1 MADEV
6 FDNGDGAVSPRPRYR
21 SVLFICAANTARSVM
36 AEYIMKR
43 ELEQRGLHQE
53 VVVRSAG
60 IAPYARDG
68 SLVSLDTRITLREDG
83 IDISDEAK
91 SMALRRHPEFLE
103 EADLILAMTEKQA
116 LELRAN
122 FMGDSERPIY
132 TLHEFAGDQGDIEDP
147 WLEGRGL
154 GGLPRGDQAPDPADD
169 RADDRRAANQRP
181 IEVSDS
187 DELYQSIGR

>member
-1 MADEV
+1 MAEEMP
-6 FDNGDGAVSPRPRYR
+6 DGAGANSTRLRYH

-43 ELEQRGLHQE
+43 ELQERGLHE
-53 VVVRSAG
+53 HVVVRSAG

-91 SMALRRHPEFLE
+91 STALRRHPEFLE

-116 LELRAN
+116 LDLRAN
-122 FMGDSERPIY
+122 FMGNSERPVY
-132 TLHEFAGDQGDIEDP
+132 TLREFAGEHGDVEDP
-147 WLEGRGL
+147 WLEG
-154 GGLPRGDQAPDPADD
+154 
-169 RADDRRAANQRP
+169 
-181 IEVSDS
+181 IEVWIACR
-187 DELYQSIGR
+187 EEIKRMIPMVIERMCEEP

>member
-1 MADEV
+1 MADQSV
-6 FDNGDGAVSPRPRYR
+6 DDSGAASIRLRYR
-21 SVLFICAANTARSVM
+21 SVLFICAANTARSIM

-43 ELEQRGLHQE
+43 ELEARGLHEQ

-91 SMALRRHPEFLE
+91 STALRRHPEMLA

-116 LELRAN
+116 TDLRAN
-122 FMGDSERPIY
+122 FMSDSERPIY
-132 TLHEFAGDQGDIEDP
+132 TLREFAGERGDIEDP
-147 WLEGRGL
+147 WLEGLEVWVACREEIKRL
-154 GGLPRGDQAPDPADD
+154 LPAVID
-169 RADDRRAANQRP
+169 RMLEGSAENHS
-181 IEVSDS
+181 E
-187 DELYQSIGR
+187 

>member
-1 MADEV
+1 MAEESLGE
-6 FDNGDGAVSPRPRYR
+6 NGGAVPGLRFR

-43 ELEQRGLHQE
+43 ELEARGLHE
-53 VVVRSAG
+53 HVVVRSAG

-91 SMALRRHPEFLE
+91 STALRRHPEMLE

-116 LELRAN
+116 VDLRAN
-122 FMGDSERPIY
+122 FMRDSERPVY
-132 TLHEFAGDQGDIEDP
+132 TLREFAGEKGDVEDP
-147 WLEGRGL
+147 WLEGLEVWVACREEIKRL
-154 GGLPRGDQAPDPADD
+154 VPVV
-169 RADDRRAANQRP
+169 
-181 IEVSDS
+181 IERMLQ
-187 DELYQSIGR
+187 EP

>member
-91 SMALRRHPEFLE
+91 SMALRRHPEFLQ

-132 TLHEFAGDQGDIEDP
+132 TLREFAGDQGDIEDP
-147 WLEGRGL
+147 WLEGLEVWVACREEIKRL
-154 GGLPRGDQAPDPADD
+154 IPLV
-169 RADDRRAANQRP
+169 
-181 IEVSDS
+181 IERMT
-187 DELYQSIGR
+187 EEPQTNAQSK